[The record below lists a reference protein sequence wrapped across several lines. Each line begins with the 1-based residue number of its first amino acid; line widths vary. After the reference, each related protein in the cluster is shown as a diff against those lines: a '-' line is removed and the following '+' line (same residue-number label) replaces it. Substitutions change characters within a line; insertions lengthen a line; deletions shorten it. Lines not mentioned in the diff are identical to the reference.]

1 MYRQRSAVADELGT
15 AVLRLELDTTA
26 FKDQLR
32 VAKSQIEGE
41 LGGAVGG
48 TTGRRSGGTTT
59 VARGPSTPLGDLG
72 RLVQGARDLNLNTN
86 WGKFLK
92 SLEEIDYDLSLIAA
106 GKTVNLNTSWGLALQ
121 ALEEVQRD
129 LQLIGAGEKLNINTS
144 WGLALQTLEEVQ
156 KDLQFIGAGEKVNL
170 NTSWGLALQTLEE
183 IQKDLQLIG
192 AGEKVN
198 LNTSWGLALQTL
210 SEINQDLV
218 QIGAGRRL
226 NLNQNW
232 GQFLSDAENVREDI
246 AQSTGGRKLNLKSS
260 WNRFFEDAE
269 EVRRDIIRSGKDA
282 RKQSRKNASRR
293 RQDIISNVAIG
304 AGFPL
309 LFGQGAGAAAGGA
322 LGGGLGGALGGT
334 AGFAGSIV
342 GTALGQAFDTALQ
355 KAQTLAV
362 GLQDPI
368 KNFDA
373 LKEAALLSSAPL
385 EKQVQSLIDAG
396 RTAEAYAI
404 IQADLAQTF
413 GSAEGAKEYQ
423 KAVDNL
429 NREWS
434 IATTRLANFVA
445 GPLADFLQKISGG
458 AAVVTGGITQNQT
471 AQQAAQ
477 RPLARAD
484 LAAGLTRAGS
494 VLTLL
499 GLTGAASGIGAVP
512 GLGAA
517 ALGTGLV
524 AGGQA
529 LGAQDDKAQRD
540 AIFASIAALKERAR
554 ARKLDLDIQKLSNQE
569 TLASIRGNEVEAAT
583 LKKRTAELERQRAL
597 QTNQPLVDVQRI
609 DADIIKAD
617 AERLKAQQSLDKSLF
632 DEFQKRQQIERSI
645 ANATQLLGTQQGVQR
660 DALQTI
666 QQITASITEARQKE
680 AAIGFQIDQARVGGR
695 EEEARVL
702 VEQQR
707 TAAAETRQKFFE
719 GALAL
724 RDAGESIRKNLTESV
739 QSLQSLRLQNLQ
751 FLSPSQR
758 ADTLRQ
764 LEADVK
770 QAAKER
776 GFMPRFTGSR
786 QEQLAQKAAFV
797 DFARQERAL
806 QKAISQGNEALIK
819 VNEALST
826 QFTDLNGQLAANAA
840 ATAALAQKEW
850 VVSVNVVNQAGGSST
865 VNTLNGLS

>member
-1 MYRQRSAVADELGT
+1 MYRQRSAVADQLGT
-15 AVLRLELDTTA
+15 AELKLILNTDALKAGLKTA
-26 FKDQLR
+26 KQ
-32 VAKSQIEGE
+32 QIESE
-41 LGGAVGG
+41 LGGTIEKATARGTKGRNGGGQQGSRGREAELRAASQLLRLRNSINILEANGVNVSKFRARLLDLETAAADKKYRTVRLEGEALRQLISKDQNRLRVSNILARNAQKEAAEARKTAAENKKADAERKKADQELQREGRRIGKLNVSPVGG
-48 TTGRRSGGTTT
+48 G
-59 VARGPSTPLGDLG
+59 VAFPGSPK
-72 RLVQGARDLNLNTN
+72 A
-86 WGKFLK
+86 
-92 SLEEIDYDLSLIAA
+92 IAA
-106 GKTVNLNTSWGLALQ
+106 
-121 ALEEVQRD
+121 EE
-129 LQLIGAGEKLNINTS
+129 AAEKRLTR
-144 WGLALQTLEEVQ
+144 ER
-156 KDLQFIGAGEKVNL
+156 EKAAKA
-170 NTSWGLALQTLEE
+170 TDTAAKRE
-183 IQKDLQLIG
+183 
-192 AGEKVN
+192 A
-198 LNTSWGLALQTL
+198 
-210 SEINQDLV
+210 
-218 QIGAGRRL
+218 RRL
-226 NLNQNW
+226 ETEQR
-232 GQFLSDAENVREDI
+232 QR
-246 AQSTGGRKLNLKSS
+246 AQ
-260 WNRFFEDAE
+260 
-269 EVRRDIIRSGKDA
+269 
-282 RKQSRKNASRR
+282 RR
-293 RQDIISNVAIG
+293 RDIISNVAIG

-484 LAAGLTRAGS
+484 IAAGLTRTGS
-494 VLTLL
+494 ILTLL

-540 AIFASIAALKERAR
+540 AIFSSIAALKERAR
-554 ARKLDLDIQKLSNQE
+554 ARKLDLDIQKASNQE
-569 TLASIRGNEVEAAT
+569 ALASIRGNEVEAAT
-583 LKKRTAELERQRAL
+583 LKKRTAELERRRAL

-609 DADIIKAD
+609 DADIVKAD

-645 ANATQLLGTQQGVQR
+645 TNATQLLGTQQGVQR
-660 DALQTI
+660 DALQTV

-695 EEEARVL
+695 EEQARVL

-724 RDAGESIRKNLTESV
+724 RDAGENIRKNLTESV
-739 QSLQSLRLQNLQ
+739 QSLQNLRLQNLQ
-751 FLSPSQR
+751 FLSPSQQ

-764 LEADVK
+764 LQADVE
-770 QAAKER
+770 QAAALR
-776 GFMPRFTGSR
+776 GFTPTFRGSQ

-797 DFARQERAL
+797 DFARQEQQLQRAI
-806 QKAISQGNEALIK
+806 AQGNEALTT
-819 VNEALST
+819 VNQALST

-840 ATAALAQKEW
+840 ATAALAEKEW